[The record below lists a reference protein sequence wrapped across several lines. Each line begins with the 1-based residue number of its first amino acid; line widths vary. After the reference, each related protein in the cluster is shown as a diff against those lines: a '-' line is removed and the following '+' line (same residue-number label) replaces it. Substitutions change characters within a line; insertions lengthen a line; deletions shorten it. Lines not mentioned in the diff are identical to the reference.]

1 MTDWKILHYS
11 PPLYAQLVELGM
23 GATIAQSYQAD
34 ADAINRLY
42 QRQWIAP
49 AVCDRARGKLICA
62 IEDYFKS
69 AREKAEA
76 AS

>member
-11 PPLYAQLVELGM
+11 PPLYGQLVALGM
-23 GATIAQSYQAD
+23 GADTAQLYQKY
-34 ADAINRLY
+34 ADAINCLY
-42 QRQWIAP
+42 QLRWIPP

-62 IEDYFKS
+62 IEDYFKL